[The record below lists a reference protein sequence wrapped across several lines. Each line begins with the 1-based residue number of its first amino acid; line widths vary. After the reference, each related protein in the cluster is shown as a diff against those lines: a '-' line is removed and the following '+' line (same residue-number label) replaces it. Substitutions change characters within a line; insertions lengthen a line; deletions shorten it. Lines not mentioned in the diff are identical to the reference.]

1 MMNIFLLPLVALIL
15 GLTSLR
21 GGSKTDEEF
30 LGCWG
35 GQPAANGMARV
46 QFEAVDYPRS
56 GILSSSA
63 ACPGLL
69 LHLQF
74 DNNLPRA
81 LRSDSRRSDA
91 LSPHG
96 FRGVADVF
104 VVARDGPQR
113 MTVRVHR
120 VIRSE
125 LPPSAESRAIVERQ
139 EAQPPIS
146 RAP

>member
-1 MMNIFLLPLVALIL
+1 MMALLLPLVALIL
-15 GLTSLR
+15 GLTHPQ
-21 GGSKTDEEF
+21 GSKTDEQF
-30 LGCWG
+30 LACWS
-35 GQPAANGMARV
+35 GQPAANGMARI
-46 QFEAVDYPRS
+46 QFEAVDYPRA
-56 GILSSSA
+56 GILSSSVT
-63 ACPGLL
+63 CPELL

-74 DNNLPRA
+74 NNNLPRA
-81 LRSDSRRSDA
+81 LRSDPRHSDA

-104 VVARDGPQR
+104 VVAREGPQR

-146 RAP
+146 RVP